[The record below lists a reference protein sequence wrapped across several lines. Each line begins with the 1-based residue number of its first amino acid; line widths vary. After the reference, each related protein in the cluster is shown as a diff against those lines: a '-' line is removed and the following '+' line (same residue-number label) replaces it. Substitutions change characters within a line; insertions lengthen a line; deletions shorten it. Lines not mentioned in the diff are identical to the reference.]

1 MHYIPHSHTDLGWV
15 NTVDEYFSGVKMG
28 NYNNKVH
35 DIIESS
41 ISELERYA
49 YRTFTFAEIKFF

>member
-15 NTVDEYFSGVKMG
+15 NTVDEYFEGVKMG
-28 NYNNKVH
+28 KYNNKVH

-41 ISELERYA
+41 ISELERYS
-49 YRTFTFAEIKFF
+49 YRTFTYAETKFF